1 MGVIHGS
8 RSHDRQ
14 RIGSASSSGSGSE
27 LDSSLDN
34 QRTGELGHD
43 ESISAGDSEDVA
55 VESADIVL
63 VENDPYDVVI
73 GCHKRVHK
81 VVDFRTTEGESSAQ

>member
-1 MGVIHGS
+1 MIHGS
-8 RSHDRQ
+8 RSIDPTTGNGAVR
-14 RIGSASSSGSGSE
+14 RVPPAAGANWTPLSTTSGLVNSATTSRH
-27 LDSSLDN
+27 LL
-34 QRTGELGHD
+34 
-43 ESISAGDSEDVA
+43 AEDVA